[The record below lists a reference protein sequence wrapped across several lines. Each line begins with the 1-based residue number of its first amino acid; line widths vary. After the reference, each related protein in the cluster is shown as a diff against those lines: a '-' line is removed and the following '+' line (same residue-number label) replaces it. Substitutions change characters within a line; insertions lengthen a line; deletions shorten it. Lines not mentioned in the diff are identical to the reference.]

1 MGDGFTKPPSPLL
14 LRTIPHITITSTT
27 TPPTPCPQH
36 NNPESKTGTKT
47 WKMIQLVSPHIR
59 IDHQICRAVLI
70 HWLLRRPSLE
80 INKIHARPFAVNLG
94 ETAVMA
100 SLRLLTWAI
109 LKVSNCLLCKMGRR
123 RVPNCVVFT
132 FIKEDHT
139 LGNLLRAQLLKD
151 PKVIFAGYKV
161 PHPLFPNFEL
171 RVQTTDETN
180 PRAAL
185 IKASQDL
192 IKDLTIFRNNFTR
205 EWELKKMIE
214 PQKEGI

>member
-1 MGDGFTKPPSPLL
+1 MNAPDRFELFIMQDG
-14 LRTIPHITITSTT
+14 
-27 TPPTPCPQH
+27 
-36 NNPESKTGTKT
+36 E
-47 WKMIQLVSPHIR
+47 
-59 IDHQICRAVLI
+59 
-70 HWLLRRPSLE
+70 E
-80 INKIHARPFAVNLG
+80 KI
-94 ETAVMA
+94 TAVDE
-100 SLRLLTWAI
+100 T
-109 LKVSNCLLCKMGRR
+109 

-132 FIKEDHT
+132 FVKEDHT
-139 LGNLLRAQLLKD
+139 LGNLLRSQLLKD
-151 PKVIFAGYKV
+151 PKVVFAGYKV
-161 PHPLFPNFEL
+161 PHPLIPNFEL